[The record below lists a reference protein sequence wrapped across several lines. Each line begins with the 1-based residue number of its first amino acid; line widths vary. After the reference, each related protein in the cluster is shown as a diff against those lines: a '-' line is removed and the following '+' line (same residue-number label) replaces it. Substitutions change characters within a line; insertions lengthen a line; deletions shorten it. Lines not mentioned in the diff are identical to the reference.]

1 MSESHGIAYRGVRAR
16 VREVVEGVDAAALGR
31 IVPATPRWT
40 GHDVLAHMVG
50 VPDDVVHGRMD
61 GLASDHWTQAQV
73 DARASASVADL
84 LAEWDEYTAQF
95 EEMLSAAP
103 AEIAGQAIFDAATH
117 EHDLRHAIAR
127 PGARDSAAMVEG
139 WEWFVD
145 GRVRAGAPAIRF
157 VSERGDDLAGVG
169 EPWLSVRAPYFELF
183 RAATGRRTEA
193 EMAAYEWTPAPDPA
207 SILVAPFFT
216 IRTESLGE

>member
-1 MSESHGIAYRGVRAR
+1 MTEPHAVALCELR
-16 VREVVEGVDAAALGR
+16 VRVSALVDDVDPAVLDLPA
-31 IVPATPRWT
+31 PATPAWRAR
-40 GHDVLAHMVG
+40 DVLAHMVG
-50 VPDDVVHGRMD
+50 VADDIVNDRRD
-61 GLASDHWTQAQV
+61 GIASDEWTGAQV
-73 DARASASVADL
+73 DRRRDASIAEMLADWDRLGPEFESL
-84 LAEWDEYTAQF
+84 LAI
-95 EEMLSAAP
+95 AP
-103 AEIAGQAIFDAATH
+103 AEITGQALFDAATH